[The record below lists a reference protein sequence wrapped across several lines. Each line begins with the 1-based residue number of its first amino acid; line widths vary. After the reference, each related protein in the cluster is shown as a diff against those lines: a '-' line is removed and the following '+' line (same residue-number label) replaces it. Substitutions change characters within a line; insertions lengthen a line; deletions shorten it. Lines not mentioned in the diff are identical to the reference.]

1 MPFLSE
7 ADTRI
12 HQLLEAAVAHY
23 NTPDFILHD
32 PISIP
37 HRFSGKQDIEIS
49 GLFAA
54 TLAWGHRKMIIRN
67 LNRLMEG
74 MDNAPYDFILNH
86 EPTDLK
92 RFEGFVHR
100 TFNTTDLLHFIQVL
114 RHHYQTNDSLET
126 LFQSG
131 HATEGKAVEKGLI
144 NFRKSFF
151 ALAHSPLRTQKHVPS
166 PERKS
171 ACKRL
176 NMYLRWMVRKD
187 DAGVDF
193 GIWNQIKPAD
203 LIAPLDVHSGR
214 TARALGLLTRP
225 QDDWKAATELTENLR
240 RFCPEDPVKYDFA
253 LFSISVGKAGSYPA

>member
-1 MPFLSE
+1 MMPSLN
-7 ADTRI
+7 DTDA
-12 HQLLEAAVAHY
+12 HLHELLEQAVARH
-23 NTPDFILHD
+23 NTPDFIPHD

-49 GLFAA
+49 GLLAA

-67 LNRLMEG
+67 MERLMML
-74 MDNAPYDFILNH
+74 MDNAPYDFIQNH
-86 EPTDLK
+86 QPTDLK
-92 RFEGFVHR
+92 RFEGFAHR

-114 RHHYQTNDSLET
+114 KHHYQTNDSLEM
-126 LFQSG
+126 LFLSG
-131 HATEGKAVEKGLI
+131 DPSSDNAIESGLI
-144 NFRKSFF
+144 NFRKAFF
-151 ALAHSPLRTQKHVPS
+151 ALEHSPLRTQKHVPS

-187 DAGVDF
+187 AAGVDF
-193 GIWNQIKPAD
+193 GLWNQLKPAD

-225 QDDWKAATELTENLR
+225 QDDWKAALELTRSLR

-253 LFSISVGKAGSYPA
+253 LFSISVGKAGF